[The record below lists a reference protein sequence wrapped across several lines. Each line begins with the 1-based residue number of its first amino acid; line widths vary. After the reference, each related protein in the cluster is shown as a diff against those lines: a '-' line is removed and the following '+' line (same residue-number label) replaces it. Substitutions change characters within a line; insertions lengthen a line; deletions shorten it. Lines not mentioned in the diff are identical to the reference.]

1 MYACVRGGSAKGDF
15 LSSIGEYTV
24 VASANRG
31 VRGTLSEDVDES
43 VDDVLGVRSRVRG
56 VGRLFSDGSFIIVE
70 LWKG

>member
-31 VRGTLSEDVDES
+31 VRGTLSEDVDEES
-43 VDDVLGVRSRVRG
+43 ADDVLGVRSRVRG
-56 VGRLFSDGSFIIVE
+56 VGRLFSDGAT
-70 LWKG
+70 